1 MAGMAIIQAHGLTK
15 RFGSVRA
22 VDDLSF
28 SVERG
33 SVTGFLGPKGA
44 G

>member
-1 MAGMAIIQAHGLTK
+1 MAGMTIIQAHGLTK
-15 RFGSVRA
+15 NYGSVRA

-33 SVTGFLGPKGA
+33 DR
-44 G
+44 